1 MRITPG
7 SRVRAGFT
15 MIELLAVIIVVAVL
29 AAFALPNLNNN
40 SNAAREASVK
50 EDVSAGVQG
59 ALAYYAANSNTFV
72 GIDTTAAKGNWSA
85 SPGNHV
91 VYANASADTLA
102 VRASNATANRRCER
116 VLRMASANGALT
128 CSTGTY

>member
-1 MRITPG
+1 
-7 SRVRAGFT
+7 

-40 SNAAREASVK
+40 AGAAREASVK
-50 EDVSAGVQG
+50 EDVSSGVQA
-59 ALAYYAANSNTFV
+59 ALAYYIKSGNTFV
-72 GIDTTAAKGNWSA
+72 GIDTTTAKANWSA

-91 VYANASADTLA
+91 VYTNPA
-102 VRASNATANRRCER
+102 VDSVEVKASNATANRRCLR
-116 VLRMASANGALT
+116 TLRMAGQNGALI